1 MNTSGQQT
9 QQQQQQKQAGGYHI
23 HRNTRSPSKLPS
35 AAKSHKRP
43 PHPLQNQGELHKIM
57 SLFQ

>member
-1 MNTSGQQT
+1 MNTSGQLSQ

-23 HRNTRSPSKLPS
+23 SST
-35 AAKSHKRP
+35 ATAKRRKGPATP
-43 PHPLQNQGELHKIM
+43 PHALQNQAQLQKIM